1 MSLKDYMNPDVA
13 SVVAYQP
20 GKPITDVA
28 RELGLDPDT
37 IAKLASNENP
47 LGPSPKAKKA
57 MRAAIN
63 DMHIY
68 PDGGALALKDKLSET
83 LDFPTDHFIVGN
95 GSNEILEFI
104 GHCFM
109 HQETSVVASAHA
121 FIVYKLMAKMFGS
134 EFIEVP
140 SIELGHDLKA
150 MAKAI
155 KPTTRVIFVCNPNN
169 PTGTFVSGQQ
179 IDSFMK
185 KVPEDV
191 LVVFDEAYAEICTR
205 KMPDT
210 LKYVREG
217 RNVMVLRTFSKAYGL
232 AGLRIGYG
240 IAKPEIIEMIG
251 KPRQPFNA
259 NAMAQA
265 AAIAALEDKAF
276 VNKSKRLFKR
286 GIEHVIEFCEESN
299 LEYIKPV
306 ANFMLI
312 KVGDGA
318 KCFEELQKR
327 GVITRPMA
335 GYQLPDWIRISFGTD
350 EENEKLIEA
359 FKEVLKCL

>member
-1 MSLKDYMNPDVA
+1 MSLAHYINKHVE
-13 SVVAYQP
+13 SVVPYQP
-20 GKPITDVA
+20 GKPIIDVA

-63 DMHIY
+63 EMHIY
-68 PDGGALALKDKLSET
+68 PDGGAFYLKNKLSEVFQ
-83 LDFPTDHFIVGN
+83 LPNDNFIIGN

-109 HQETSVVASAHA
+109 TEENSTLASSHA
-121 FIVYKLMAKMFGS
+121 FIVYKIMAKMFGS

-140 SIELGHDLKA
+140 SVELGHDLKE
-150 MAKAI
+150 MAQSI
-155 KPTTRVIFVCNPNN
+155 KPSTRVIFICNPNN
-169 PTGTFVSGQQ
+169 PTGSFLSGQQ
-179 IDSFMK
+179 IDAFMT

-191 LVVFDEAYAEICTR
+191 LVVFDEAYAEICSR

-217 RNVMVLRTFSKAYGL
+217 RNVIVLRTFSKSYGL

-240 IAKPEIIEMIG
+240 IAKPEIIQMLE

-259 NAMAQA
+259 NAMALEA
-265 AAIAALEDKAF
+265 AVAALDDKAF

-286 GIEHVIEFCEESN
+286 GIAEAIQFCEDEN

-312 KVGDGA
+312 KVSDGI

-335 GYQLPDWIRISFGTD
+335 GYQLPEWIRISFGTD
-350 EENEKLIEA
+350 EENHKLFHE

>member
-1 MSLKDYMNPDVA
+1 MLKNYINQNVD
-13 SVVAYQP
+13 SVVPYQP

-28 RELGLDPDT
+28 RELGLDQDT

-47 LGPSPKAKKA
+47 LGPSPKAMKA
-57 MRAAIN
+57 MRLKIN
-63 DMHIY
+63 EMHIY
-68 PDGGALALKDKLSET
+68 PDGGAYYLKNKLSEVYN
-83 LDFPTDHFIVGN
+83 LPTENFIVGN

-109 HQETSVVASAHA
+109 TESTSIVASAHA
-121 FIVYKLMAKMFGS
+121 FIVYKIMAKMFGT

-140 SIELGHDLKA
+140 TIALGHDLKK
-150 MAKAI
+150 MAKLI
-155 KPTTRVIFVCNPNN
+155 KPNTRVVFICNPNN
-169 PTGTFVSGQQ
+169 PTGTFLTSQQ
-179 IDSFMK
+179 IDAFMA
-185 KVPEDV
+185 KVPKDV

-210 LKYVREG
+210 LKYVREN
-217 RNVMVLRTFSKAYGL
+217 RNVIVLRTFSKAYGL

-240 IAKPEIIEMIG
+240 IAKPEIINLLE
-251 KPRQPFNA
+251 KPRQPFNT

-265 AAIAALEDKAF
+265 AAIAALDDKSF

-286 GIEHVIEFCEESN
+286 GISDLVKFCEESN

-312 KVGDGA
+312 KVGDGV

-335 GYQLPDWIRISFGTD
+335 GYQLPKWIRVSFGTD
-350 EENEKLIEA
+350 EENQKLITQLR
-359 FKEVLKCL
+359 EVLKCL

>member
-1 MSLKDYMNPDVA
+1 MLKDHINPNVN
-13 SVVAYQP
+13 SVVPYQP
-20 GKPITDVA
+20 GKPIADVA

-57 MRAAIN
+57 MRATIN
-63 DMHIY
+63 EMHIY
-68 PDGGALALKDKLSET
+68 PDGGAYHLKNKLAEVYGLPSDN
-83 LDFPTDHFIVGN
+83 FIIGN

-109 HQETSVVASAHA
+109 TPENSVVASAHA

-134 EFIEVP
+134 EFVEVA
-140 SIELGHDLKA
+140 SLNLGHDLKK

-155 KPTTRVIFVCNPNN
+155 KADTRVVFVCNPNN
-169 PTGTFVSGQQ
+169 PTGTFVTGQQ
-179 IDSFMK
+179 IDAFINN
-185 KVPEDV
+185 VPDDV

-210 LKYVREG
+210 LKYVREE
-217 RNVMVLRTFSKAYGL
+217 RNVIVLRTFSKAYGL

-240 IAKPEIIEMIG
+240 IAKPEIIEILG

-265 AAIAALEDKAF
+265 AAIAALDDKAF

-286 GIEHVIEFCEESN
+286 GIADVIAFCEEAN

-312 KVGDGA
+312 KVGDGS

-327 GVITRPMA
+327 GVITRPMG
-335 GYQLPDWIRISFGTD
+335 GYQLPEWIRISFGTD
-350 EENEKLIEA
+350 EENQKLIA
-359 FKEVLKCL
+359 QFKEVIKCL

>member
-1 MSLKDYMNPDVA
+1 MLETYINKNVN
-13 SVVAYQP
+13 SVVPYQP
-20 GKPITDVA
+20 GKPISDVT
-28 RELGLDPDT
+28 RELGLDPET

-47 LGPSPKAKKA
+47 LGPSTKAKKA
-57 MRAAIN
+57 MRANIN

-68 PDGGALALKDKLSET
+68 PDGGAYYLKNKLSET
-83 LDFPTDHFIVGN
+83 FDISKDNFIVGN

-104 GHCFM
+104 AHCFM
-109 HQETSVVASAHA
+109 TEDSSVVASAHA
-121 FIVYKLMAKMFGS
+121 FIIYKIMAKMFGA

-140 SIELGHDLKA
+140 TIQLGHDLKK

-155 KPTTRVIFVCNPNN
+155 TANTRVVFVCNPNN
-169 PTGTFVSGQQ
+169 PTGTFLTSQQ
-179 IDSFMK
+179 IDAFMA

-191 LVVFDEAYAEICTR
+191 LVVFDEAYAEICMR

-217 RNVMVLRTFSKAYGL
+217 RNVIVLRTFSKAYGL

-240 IAKPEIIEMIG
+240 IAKPEIISLLE
-251 KPRQPFNA
+251 KPRQPFNT

-265 AAIAALEDKAF
+265 AAIAALDDKAF
-276 VNKSKRLFKR
+276 VNKSKRLFKQ
-286 GIEHVIEFCEESN
+286 GIADVIEFCLESN

-327 GVITRPMA
+327 GVITRPMG
-335 GYQLPDWIRISFGTD
+335 GYQLPEWIRISFGTT
-350 EENEKLIEA
+350 EENHKLIRE
-359 FKEVLKCL
+359 FKEVLLCL

>member
-1 MSLKDYMNPDVA
+1 MLKDYINPNVD
-13 SVVAYQP
+13 SVVPYQP
-20 GKPITDVA
+20 GKPISDVA
-28 RELGLDPDT
+28 RELGLDPET

-57 MRAAIN
+57 MRANIN

-68 PDGGALALKDKLSET
+68 PDGGSYHLKNKLAET
-83 LDFPTDHFIVGN
+83 HGLPTDNFIIGN

-109 HQETSVVASAHA
+109 TPENSVVASAHA

-134 EFIEVP
+134 EFVEVA
-140 SIELGHDLKA
+140 SLNLGHNLKK

-155 KPTTRVIFVCNPNN
+155 KPDTRVVFVCNPNN
-169 PTGTFVSGQQ
+169 PTGTFVTGQQ
-179 IDSFMK
+179 IDAFMN
-185 KVPEDV
+185 KVPKDV

-210 LKYVREG
+210 LKYVREE
-217 RNVMVLRTFSKAYGL
+217 RNVIVLRTFSKAYGL

-240 IAKPEIIEMIG
+240 IAKPEIIEMLG
-251 KPRQPFNA
+251 KPRQPFNT

-265 AAIAALEDKAF
+265 AAIAALDDQAF

-286 GIEHVIEFCEESN
+286 GIAEVIEFCEN
-299 LEYIKPV
+299 ADLEYVKPV

-312 KVGDGA
+312 KVGNGA

-327 GVITRPMA
+327 GVITRPMG
-335 GYQLPDWIRISFGTD
+335 GYQLPEWIRISFGTD
-350 EENEKLIEA
+350 EENKKLITQ
-359 FKEVLKCL
+359 FKEVIKCL